1 MTIEKPE
8 INYKLLCDTFDK
20 KWINSIADIYKDT
33 INSVGNP
40 VYFGGDS
47 GVGPGKYYER
57 YKEPGAPP
65 LEVIQ
70 GHFHNFLRKVNSL
83 HDREIPL
90 VNEGF
95 ELESTHFNVVCS
107 SSVPALNDNLYV
119 PDVFLYDIGWYE
131 QLNINTHRVIYEYDT
146 MIAVSVRNGMKHDFL
161 GS

>member
-1 MTIEKPE
+1 MIVDSGCGVGILSVFVDKLGQDALGLPR
-8 INYKLLCDTFDK
+8 IKCYNYDNT
-20 KWINSIADIYKDT
+20 SQT
-33 INSVGNP
+33 
-40 VYFGGDS
+40 GDS
-47 GVGPGKYYER
+47 ENN
-57 YKEPGAPP
+57 
-65 LEVIQ
+65 
-70 GHFHNFLRKVNSL
+70 NFLRKVNSL